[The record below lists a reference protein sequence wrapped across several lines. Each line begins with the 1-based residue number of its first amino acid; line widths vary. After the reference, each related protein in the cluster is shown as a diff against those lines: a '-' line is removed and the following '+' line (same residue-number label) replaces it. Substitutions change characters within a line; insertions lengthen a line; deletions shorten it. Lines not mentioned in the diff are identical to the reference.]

1 MSTANEVPETWRLTG
16 DDAKETLTRVGR
28 RALLRD
34 AFLRLRWADGFSHAR
49 SMAYATTLIFV
60 QGVIALVGLA
70 SVIGAGQ
77 TRDLIV
83 NTLQSIAPGPAGQVL
98 TEAAGQARAAG
109 SSHPIAL
116 ILGTIGAAF
125 TAAVLMGQIERALN
139 RIYGVEQDRPTLHK
153 YGRAILLALSAG
165 VVLVVA
171 VVALAVGR
179 DIGQSIGDPTVATA
193 WAIVR
198 WPLALLLLGMGTALL
213 FRHAPKRHQPGWSWL
228 AFGAAVSVV
237 LLLVVTVGLDLMFR
251 LSSTFGTTY
260 GPLAGIVA
268 LMLWA
273 LAASIAFLYGAAL
286 SAQLEAVRAGATP
299 PQDAEKARVGV
310 GEPAPLIAR

>member
-1 MSTANEVPETWRLTG
+1 MSTANEVPETWTLTG
-16 DDAKETLTRVGR
+16 DDATETLRRVGR
-28 RALLRD
+28 WALMRD

-70 SVIGAGQ
+70 SVLGAGSA
-77 TRDLIV
+77 RDLIV
-83 NTLQSIAPGPAGQVL
+83 NTLGSIAPGPTGQVL
-98 TEAAGQARAAG
+98 TEAAGQAREAG
-109 SSHPIAL
+109 SSHPFAL

-139 RIYGVEQDRPTLHK
+139 RLYGVEQDRPTVHK
-153 YGRAILLALSAG
+153 YGRAVLLAFSAG

-171 VVALAVGR
+171 VVALALGR
-179 DIGQSIGDPTVATA
+179 DIGHAIGSPTVATA

-198 WPLALLLLGMGTALL
+198 WPLALVLIGMGTALL

-237 LLLVVTVGLDLMFR
+237 LVVLVTVGLDLMFR
-251 LSSTFGTTY
+251 LSSTFGATY

-273 LAASIAFLYGAAL
+273 LAASISFLYGAAL
-286 SAQLEAVRAGATP
+286 SAQLEAVRAGAAA
-299 PQDAEKARVGV
+299 PQDAEKTRIEV
-310 GEPAPLIAR
+310 GEAEPLIAR

>member
-1 MSTANEVPETWRLTG
+1 MSTANEVPETWGLTG
-16 DDAKETLTRVGR
+16 DDATETLTRVGR
-28 RALLRD
+28 LALLRD

-70 SVIGAGQ
+70 SVLGAGGA
-77 TRDLIV
+77 RDLIV
-83 NTLQSIAPGPAGQVL
+83 NTLRSIAPGPTGQVL
-98 TEAAGQARAAG
+98 TEAAGQARQAG
-109 SSHPIAL
+109 SSHPVAM
-116 ILGTIGAAF
+116 ILGSIGAAF

-139 RIYGVEQDRPTLHK
+139 RLYGVEQDRPTLHK

-171 VVALAVGR
+171 VVALALGR
-179 DIGQSIGDPTVATA
+179 DIGQAIGSPTVATA

-198 WPLALLLLGMGTALL
+198 WPLALVLLGMGTALL

-228 AFGAAVSVV
+228 TFGAAVSVV
-237 LLLVVTVGLDLMFR
+237 LLLLVTVGLDLMFR
-251 LSSTFGTTY
+251 LSSTFGATY

-273 LAASIAFLYGAAL
+273 LAASISFLYGAAL
-286 SAQLEAVRAGATP
+286 SAQLEAVRAGAAA
-299 PQDAEKARVGV
+299 PQDAEKTRVDV